1 MIIFDLDGTLLD
13 TVEDLH
19 ISLNYALKAHNLPL
33 KTKQE
38 TTAMLGNGIDILVA
52 KAINSDT
59 TTPIFNS
66 VFTTFKEYYSQ
77 HLNDN
82 TAPYPQIIELLEH
95 LKQQNIK
102 TGIVSNKFD
111 YGVKELHKKFFTNLI
126 DYAQGIDENIKKK
139 PSPDAIFAIID
150 KLNAQNEKNIFVGDS
165 EVDIETAQ
173 NANIPCISVSWGF
186 KTKEFLIQ
194 HNATHII
201 DTPLELLDIID
212 KL

>member
-1 MIIFDLDGTLLD
+1 MSRIGNRKIVVPSGVTVTNENNIVTVKGPKGTL
-13 TVEDLH
+13 
-19 ISLNYALKAHNLPL
+19 
-33 KTKQE
+33 
-38 TTAMLGNGIDILVA
+38 
-52 KAINSDT
+52 
-59 TTPIFNS
+59 
-66 VFTTFKEYYSQ
+66 
-77 HLNDN
+77 
-82 TAPYPQIIELLEH
+82 
-95 LKQQNIK
+95 
-102 TGIVSNKFD
+102 
-111 YGVKELHKKFFTNLI
+111 VKELHKKFFTNLI